1 MAEAKARISMQDVR
15 ASVKRMQT
23 EGEKLVGRIRKDAG
37 ALANRTRRETMGAI
51 LSDARKLQA
60 DLRKRAEH
68 TLKELEARRD
78 RILATIEEQAA
89 RIVERVIKGL
99 NVVTQ
104 TDLDD
109 LRTRLTDLERRI
121 DTLIKE
127 RAA

>member
-60 DLRKRAEH
+60 DLRKRAEQ

-78 RILATIEEQAA
+78 RILATIEDQAA

-99 NVVTQ
+99 NVVPQ
-104 TDLDD
+104 TDLDE
-109 LRTRLTDLERRI
+109 LRTRLADLERHI
-121 DTLIKE
+121 DTLVKE